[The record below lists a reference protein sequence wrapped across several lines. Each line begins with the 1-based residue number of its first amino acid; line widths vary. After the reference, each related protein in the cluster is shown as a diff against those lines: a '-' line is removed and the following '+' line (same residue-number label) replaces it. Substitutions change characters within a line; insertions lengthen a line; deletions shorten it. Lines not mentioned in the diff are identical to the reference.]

1 MKLGMSVIIIKL
13 IIIFDII
20 FIGSSRFESEGGR
33 VLDLGCGNGMSSISV
48 AEVNGLIV
56 RDVIIKA
63 CDWSVM
69 LKNNIKTSVLFHY
82 KGVSSGQCGCR

>member
-1 MKLGMSVIIIKL
+1 MSVIIIKL

-20 FIGSSRFESEGGR
+20 FIGSSRFENEGGR

-56 RDVIIKA
+56 RDVIKA
-63 CDWSVM
+63 SDWSVM
-69 LKNNIKTSVLFHY
+69 LKNNIKTSVLFHL
-82 KGVSSGQCGCR
+82 

>member
-20 FIGSSRFESEGGR
+20 IIVSSRFENEGGR

-48 AEVNGLIV
+48 AEV

-63 CDWSVM
+63 NDWSVIVNPKPS
-69 LKNNIKTSVLFHY
+69 LVATDNF
-82 KGVSSGQCGCR
+82 